1 VTAPAGGR
9 AARREARRDQTR
21 ALRWLLA
28 VAAGALLFAVGV
40 SVGEALHDNP
50 RPGVTTT
57 SVTTIRP

>member
-1 VTAPAGGR
+1 MTVPPDDE
-9 AARREARRDQTR
+9 RREHLR

-28 VAAGALLFAVGV
+28 VAVGALLFAVGV

-50 RPGVTTT
+50 RPGLTTT